1 MAKELSTKIPKLTF
15 KNVIGYGCGDAGG
28 VITLYIV
35 TMNMTRY
42 LQVHLAVD
50 PVILAGMLFI
60 WSAWDTIND
69 PLMGTLMD
77 LVFQKAKPGRDKF
90 RPWILASIPVMLFGG
105 IAFYNVPGRLGGG
118 WPMVISLFILKIIYE
133 GGYTMM
139 NIGMGSLLGAM
150 STNDQ
155 ERATLSSARGMGSTV
170 GGLIAGIVIPQLIS
184 RFGDNATGYGIMA
197 AIMFPLAMVI
207 VFLHYALTQER
218 NKAAMMAEAA
228 QAKSGDQ
235 QKTKLSFKDIYGIF
249 IHNRAFLALVLHSI
263 SITGVQSLG
272 TGMAAYVYADVLG
285 DIGLQSYAN
294 GLSQILQVCLLL
306 LAPILTKKWDLVSII
321 RVCLISGIVIFSSL
335 LAYVTISPTTNV
347 WIFIISSSVAAG
359 LIIMSVQMQ
368 WGLVAEAIDY
378 NEYKTGKRSE
388 GTIYGFFSLSR
399 RIAGTVTG
407 SITVLLIAAIGYNAA
422 ASQAGLP
429 QSDFTVQGLET
440 CYIGFQ
446 IAAAVLSFLCF
457 TFIWNINDDL
467 RGKIKAWK
475 TGTGPAEYELN
486 K

>member
-1 MAKELSTKIPKLTF
+1 M
-15 KNVIGYGCGDAGG
+15 
-28 VITLYIV
+28 
-35 TMNMTRY
+35 
-42 LQVHLAVD
+42 
-50 PVILAGMLFI
+50 
-60 WSAWDTIND
+60 
-69 PLMGTLMD
+69 
-77 LVFQKAKPGRDKF
+77 
-90 RPWILASIPVMLFGG
+90 
-105 IAFYNVPGRLGGG
+105 
-118 WPMVISLFILKIIYE
+118 
-133 GGYTMM
+133 
-139 NIGMGSLLGAM
+139 
-150 STNDQ
+150 
-155 ERATLSSARGMGSTV
+155 
-170 GGLIAGIVIPQLIS
+170 
-184 RFGDNATGYGIMA
+184 
-197 AIMFPLAMVI
+197 
-207 VFLHYALTQER
+207 
-218 NKAAMMAEAA
+218 
-228 QAKSGDQ
+228 
-235 QKTKLSFKDIYGIF
+235 
-249 IHNRAFLALVLHSI
+249 
-263 SITGVQSLG
+263 
-272 TGMAAYVYADVLG
+272 
-285 DIGLQSYAN
+285 
-294 GLSQILQVCLLL
+294 
-306 LAPILTKKWDLVSII
+306 
-321 RVCLISGIVIFSSL
+321 IFSGL

-467 RGKIKAWK
+467 RSKIKAWK

>member
-50 PVILAGMLFI
+50 PVILAVMLFI

-170 GGLIAGIVIPQLIS
+170 GGLIVAIILQIFYNYIVS
-184 RFGDNATGYGIMA
+184 RID
-197 AIMFPLAMVI
+197 
-207 VFLHYALTQER
+207 
-218 NKAAMMAEAA
+218 
-228 QAKSGDQ
+228 S
-235 QKTKLSFKDIYGIF
+235 LSIDMED
-249 IHNRAFLALVLHSI
+249 ASI
-263 SITGVQSLG
+263 SLV
-272 TGMAAYVYADVLG
+272 
-285 DIGLQSYAN
+285 DILVKYEN
-294 GLSQILQVCLLL
+294 
-306 LAPILTKKWDLVSII
+306 KK
-321 RVCLISGIVIFSSL
+321 
-335 LAYVTISPTTNV
+335 
-347 WIFIISSSVAAG
+347 
-359 LIIMSVQMQ
+359 
-368 WGLVAEAIDY
+368 
-378 NEYKTGKRSE
+378 
-388 GTIYGFFSLSR
+388 
-399 RIAGTVTG
+399 
-407 SITVLLIAAIGYNAA
+407 
-422 ASQAGLP
+422 
-429 QSDFTVQGLET
+429 
-440 CYIGFQ
+440 
-446 IAAAVLSFLCF
+446 
-457 TFIWNINDDL
+457 
-467 RGKIKAWK
+467 
-475 TGTGPAEYELN
+475 
-486 K
+486 

>member
-35 TMNMTRY
+35 TLNMTRY

-218 NKAAMMAEAA
+218 NKAATSEYEDLMEFIRGAVDEADTVDSINALVEKLPTLQHVFNSKLLASKMLNDKAAKMGLKFNKLNNRYEAA
-228 QAKSGDQ
+228 
-235 QKTKLSFKDIYGIF
+235 
-249 IHNRAFLALVLHSI
+249 
-263 SITGVQSLG
+263 
-272 TGMAAYVYADVLG
+272 
-285 DIGLQSYAN
+285 
-294 GLSQILQVCLLL
+294 
-306 LAPILTKKWDLVSII
+306 
-321 RVCLISGIVIFSSL
+321 
-335 LAYVTISPTTNV
+335 
-347 WIFIISSSVAAG
+347 
-359 LIIMSVQMQ
+359 
-368 WGLVAEAIDY
+368 
-378 NEYKTGKRSE
+378 
-388 GTIYGFFSLSR
+388 
-399 RIAGTVTG
+399 
-407 SITVLLIAAIGYNAA
+407 
-422 ASQAGLP
+422 
-429 QSDFTVQGLET
+429 
-440 CYIGFQ
+440 
-446 IAAAVLSFLCF
+446 
-457 TFIWNINDDL
+457 
-467 RGKIKAWK
+467 
-475 TGTGPAEYELN
+475 
-486 K
+486 